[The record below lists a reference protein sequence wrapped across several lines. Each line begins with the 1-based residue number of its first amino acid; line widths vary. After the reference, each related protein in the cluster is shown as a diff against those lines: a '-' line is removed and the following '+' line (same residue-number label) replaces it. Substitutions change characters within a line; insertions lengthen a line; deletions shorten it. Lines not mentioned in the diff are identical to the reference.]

1 MTGMDRRRRS
11 ALLALWGITAL
22 LIAGCSGDAG
32 KPPAGPYRIAEVFDG
47 DSFNLNAAN
56 GGIVRVRIAGI
67 DAPEKS
73 QPYAQK
79 AKDSL
84 IELLSSGPITLEPIK
99 VDPYQRWI
107 ANVRTGDRDV
117 GREQIARGYAWFF
130 TRYRQDLNEVMQM
143 DYERAEKEAREARRG
158 LWAGLSAKGNPALY
172 PEPPWEFRHRNKRP

>member
-1 MTGMDRRRRS
+1 MTGMDRHRRS

-32 KPPAGPYRIAEVFDG
+32 KPPTGPYRIAEVFDG

-56 GGIVRVRIAGI
+56 GRIVRVRIAGI

-84 IELLSSGPITLEPIK
+84 TELLSSGPITLEPIK

-107 ANVRTGDRDV
+107 ANVRIGDRDV

-130 TRYRQDLNEVMQM
+130 TRYRQDLNEAVQV
-143 DYERAEKEAREARRG
+143 DYGRAEHEARETRRG

-172 PEPPWEFRHRNKRP
+172 PEPPWEFRQRSKRL